1 MNYKEKNNLALK
13 PQKTW
18 ESNHLNLKPDDMKKW
33 LTKSP
38 AAIKEQLTAQGNIFT
53 TLLSYTRDVYSRF
66 CEAESEMKN
75 YAAKMISNLLQEY
88 QDPAKKMEMEE
99 AGIDKKFIKELMEGA
114 KGAGLVTPLNDY
126 DKNRYAT
133 GLYADEKVAFELGT
147 AMNNVENGW
156 KREKEHEINL
166 VRAAS
171 CAARLRIIDNT
182 QIEINQSKPLLDI
195 EQKLKEIG
203 KEDKTLG
210 IDRIESAARHIEE
223 EIDRA
228 IHGREFRPS
237 SSSEKVNEVLKQI
250 HSFPPQQLEA
260 MAESI
265 RGRKYDENLAECLD
279 RAQSSVDWERNREL
293 DTLKELGVTPE
304 EAFTALKQREI
315 NEYNQ
320 RKTEDQKGQE
330 GRTAAV
336 QRGDVITTY
345 DPNDKDSTG
354 HYNNVRHY
362 YAKEDGSLK
371 PISKEMAGEIL
382 KGKQSPNHEQSITN
396 GQKIDAKA
404 IMNYAK
410 IDYGR

>member
-1 MNYKEKNNLALK
+1 MNYEEKNNLALK

-53 TLLSYTRDVYSRF
+53 TLLSYSRSVNNGF
-66 CEAESEMKN
+66 CEAESEMNPAN

-99 AGIDKKFIKELMEGA
+99 AGIDKKFIQNLMEDV
-114 KGAGLVTPLNDY
+114 KVSRLNDPQNC
-126 DKNRYAT
+126 DGKISS
-133 GLYADEKVAFELGT
+133 ELSIT
-147 AMNNVENGW
+147 MDSVENGW
-156 KREKEHEINL
+156 KREKEHERNIELAAN
-166 VRAAS
+166 RAYEL
-171 CAARLRIIDNT
+171 RL
-182 QIEINQSKPLLDI
+182 
-195 EQKLKEIG
+195 
-203 KEDKTLG
+203 
-210 IDRIESAARHIEE
+210 
-223 EIDRA
+223 
-228 IHGREFRPS
+228 
-237 SSSEKVNEVLKQI
+237 LKQQTQELMQDK
-250 HSFPPQQLEA
+250 PRLDAETYERLQQGITYKENRA
-260 MAESI
+260 
-265 RGRKYDENLAECLD
+265 YDD
-279 RAQSSVDWERNREL
+279 
-293 DTLKELGVTPE
+293 LKELGVTPE
-304 EAFTALKQREI
+304 EAFKALKQREI

-330 GRTAAV
+330 SRTAAV